1 MRLWHKRG
9 IVVAAIFA
17 VNATACVPPTR
28 LGPDRQEQSWI
39 TFLGAP
45 AHDVSAAETLNPD
58 PRPLWKTVAGR
69 AVRGS
74 AAIGETVIAVGSVDR
89 NVVLLDRATGQ
100 IFWRSHLPGTIHAG
114 PLLDADRLYVATEA
128 SPEGKVVALRL
139 RDGHQ
144 VWSRGSGGVV
154 APLALEGGELY
165 AGNEVGLVLRL
176 DPDHGAIAWRRQLS
190 GAVRAAP
197 VVTPDG
203 LVIAT
208 TNDTLYLLDR
218 SSGAITAKHATAG
231 AILAGPAYAQHRV
244 YAGTT
249 DGHILAIDLPGLTT
263 AWDQPAGDGVL
274 GAPAVAHDTVFA
286 LTRAGVLWM
295 VPAAGPAGAVSRDLG
310 IVARAGP
317 TPTASGVLVASV
329 AGEVLLVDRAD
340 GKVLWRAQLDG
351 PVETAPV
358 VRDRTLVV
366 IGGRGDIHTYR

>member
-1 MRLWHKRG
+1 M
-9 IVVAAIFA
+9 AAIFA

-28 LGPDRQEQSWI
+28 VGPERQEQSWI

-45 AHDVSAAETLNPD
+45 GHDVSAAETLNPD

-74 AAIGETVIAVGSVDR
+74 AAIGESVIAVGSVDR
-89 NVVLLDRATGQ
+89 NIVLLDRATGQ
-100 IFWRSHLPGTIHAG
+100 IFWRSHLPGTLHGG
-114 PLLDADRLYVATEA
+114 PLLDADRLYAATEA
-128 SPEGKVVALRL
+128 TPEGKIVALRL
-139 RDGHQ
+139 RDGRI
-144 VWSRGSGGVV
+144 VWTRKSGSVV
-154 APLALEGGELY
+154 APLACDGAELF
-165 AGNEVGLVLRL
+165 AGTEVGLVLRV
-176 DPDHGAIAWRRQLS
+176 DPDQGAVVWRRQLS

-208 TNDTLYLLDR
+208 TNDTVYLLDR
-218 SSGAITAKHATAG
+218 GTGAITAKLATPG
-231 AILAGPAYAQHRV
+231 TILAGPAYGQHRV

-249 DGHILAIDLPGLTT
+249 GGHIVAIDLPALTV
-263 AWDQPAGDGVL
+263 AWDHPTGDGVL
-274 GAPAVAHDTVFA
+274 GAPALVHDTVFA

-295 VPAAGPAGAVSRDLG
+295 IPAAGLGGAAARELG

-329 AGEVLLVDRAD
+329 SGEVLLVDRAD

-351 PVETAPV
+351 PVEEAPI

>member
-1 MRLWHKRG
+1 M
-9 IVVAAIFA
+9 AAIFA

-28 LGPDRQEQSWI
+28 VGPDRQEQSWI

-45 AHDVSAAETLNPD
+45 GHDVSAAETLNPD

-69 AVRGS
+69 AVRGN
-74 AAIGETVIAVGSVDR
+74 AAIGESVIAVASVDR

-100 IFWRSHLPGTIHAG
+100 IFWRSHLPGTLHGG
-114 PLLDADRLYVATEA
+114 PLLDADRLYAATEQT
-128 SPEGKVVALRL
+128 PEGKVVALRL
-139 RDGHQ
+139 RDGRIM
-144 VWSRGSGGVV
+144 WTRKTGSVV
-154 APLALEGGELY
+154 APLAFDGAELFT
-165 AGNEVGLVLRL
+165 GTEVGLVLRL
-176 DPDHGAIAWRRQLS
+176 DPDQGAVVWRRQLS
-190 GAVRAAP
+190 GAIRAAP

-203 LVIAT
+203 LVITT

-218 SSGAITAKHATAG
+218 GTGAITAKLATPGAVLAG
-231 AILAGPAYAQHRV
+231 AAYGQHRV

-249 DGHILAIDLPGLTT
+249 AGHILAIDLPALTV

-274 GAPAVAHDTVFA
+274 GAPALVHDTVFA

-295 VPAAGPAGAVSRDLG
+295 IPAAGPAGAASRELG

-329 AGEVLLVDRAD
+329 SGEVLLVDRAD

-351 PVETAPV
+351 PVEEAPI

>member
-1 MRLWHKRG
+1 M
-9 IVVAAIFA
+9 AAIFA

-28 LGPDRQEQSWI
+28 VGPDRQEQSWI

-45 AHDVSAAETLNPD
+45 GHDVSAAETLNPD

-74 AAIGETVIAVGSVDR
+74 AAIGESVIAVGSVDR
-89 NVVLLDRATGQ
+89 NIVLLDRATGQ
-100 IFWRSHLPGTIHAG
+100 IFWRSHLPGTLHGG
-114 PLLDADRLYVATEA
+114 PLLDADRLYAATEA
-128 SPEGKVVALRL
+128 TPEGKVVALRL
-139 RDGHQ
+139 RDGRIM
-144 VWSRGSGGVV
+144 WSRKTGSVV
-154 APLALEGGELY
+154 APLAFDGAELF
-165 AGNEVGLVLRL
+165 AGTEVGLVLRL
-176 DPDHGAIAWRRQLS
+176 DPDQGAVAWRRQLS
-190 GAVRAAP
+190 GAIRAAP

-218 SSGAITAKHATAG
+218 ATGAITAKRASPGTVLAG
-231 AILAGPAYAQHRV
+231 AAYGQHRV

-249 DGHILAIDLPGLTT
+249 AGHILAIDLPALTV

-274 GAPAVAHDTVFA
+274 GAPALVHDTVFA

-295 VPAAGPAGAVSRDLG
+295 IPAAGLAGATSRELG

-329 AGEVLLVDRAD
+329 SGEVLLVDRGD
-340 GKVLWRAQLDG
+340 GKVLWRAQLAG
-351 PVETAPV
+351 PVEEAPI

>member
-1 MRLWHKRG
+1 MQLWHKRG

-28 LGPDRQEQSWI
+28 VGPDRQEQSWI

-45 AHDVSAAETLNPD
+45 GHDVSAAETLNPD

-74 AAIGETVIAVGSVDR
+74 AAIGESVIAVGSVDR
-89 NVVLLDRATGQ
+89 NIVLLDRATGQ
-100 IFWRSHLPGTIHAG
+100 IFWRSHLPGTLHGG
-114 PLLDADRLYVATEA
+114 PLLDADRLYAATEA
-128 SPEGKVVALRL
+128 TPEGKVVALRL
-139 RDGHQ
+139 RDGRIM
-144 VWSRGSGGVV
+144 WSRKTGSVV
-154 APLALEGGELY
+154 APLAFDGAELF
-165 AGNEVGLVLRL
+165 AGTEVGLVLRL
-176 DPDHGAIAWRRQLS
+176 DPDQGAVAWRRQLS
-190 GAVRAAP
+190 GAIRAAP

-218 SSGAITAKHATAG
+218 ATGAITAKLATPGTVLAG
-231 AILAGPAYAQHRV
+231 AAYGQHRV

-249 DGHILAIDLPGLTT
+249 AGHILAIDLPALTV

-274 GAPAVAHDTVFA
+274 GAPALVHDTVFA

-295 VPAAGPAGAVSRDLG
+295 IPAAGPAGAASRELG

-329 AGEVLLVDRAD
+329 SGEVLLVDRAD

-351 PVETAPV
+351 PVEEAPI